1 MLCATFHTDI
11 FTPRSLVENQCVI
24 TRPQGGQPIPC
35 IQPLTNSRQN
45 IMTMAVEIG
54 IAPQGSSPMR
64 VMISAEAISPKG
76 MKTRALLR
84 SETVPMTNL
93 LMP

>member
-1 MLCATFHTDI
+1 MMATGIEIEPHG
-11 FTPRSLVENQCVI
+11 RM
-24 TRPQGGQPIPC
+24 PI
-35 IQPLTNSRQN
+35 R
-45 IMTMAVEIG
+45 IMTI
-54 IAPQGSSPMR
+54 
-64 VMISAEAISPKG
+64 AEAISPRG